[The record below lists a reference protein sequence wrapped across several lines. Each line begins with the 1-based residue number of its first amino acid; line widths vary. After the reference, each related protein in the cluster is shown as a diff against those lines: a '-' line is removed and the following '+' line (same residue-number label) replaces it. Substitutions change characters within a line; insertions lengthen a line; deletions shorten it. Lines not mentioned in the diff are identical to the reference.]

1 MARLPA
7 PGGDDNTWGIVLNDF
22 LSQSHSADGSLKA
35 SAVDGAVS
43 DATSTTAGVVQL
55 TGDLGG
61 TATSPAVTGIR
72 GQTVS
77 ATAPTDNQVLTYNT
91 GASQWEPQTNIGGY
105 TNEMAQDATGAM
117 IADTSTVNLTYT
129 DATPELTADVIDNS
143 ITYAKLQDV
152 SATDRLLGR
161 DTAGSGN
168 AEELTVTGGLEF
180 TGSGGIRRSALT
192 GEVTAAAGSN
202 ATTIANDA
210 VTFAKIQNITP
221 ARILGRTTGGSG
233 DVEELS
239 AGTGITI
246 TGSQISSA
254 VTQYVDED
262 AQDAVAT
269 ILTDTTTIN
278 FDYDDTTP
286 TITANVIDN
295 SITYAKLQDVS
306 ATDRLLGRDTAAA
319 GNAEELT
326 VGGGL
331 EFTGSGGIQR
341 SALTGE
347 VTASAGSNATTIAN
361 DAVTFAKIQN
371 ISTARILGRT
381 TGGSG
386 DVEELSA
393 GSGITITGGEISA
406 SGVAYTD
413 EDAEDAVAGMLA
425 NTSTINFTYDDGT
438 PTLSADVND
447 NSITYAKLQN
457 VTATDRLL
465 GRSSPGAGDVEEIT
479 LTTFGRSLIDDAN
492 ASDARTTLGIN
503 IGTNVQ
509 GYDDTLASLAA
520 YNTNGILTQTAA
532 DTFAGRTITGT
543 TNRITVTDGN
553 GVAGNPTLDIG
564 TDVVTLT
571 GSQTLTNKTL
581 TAPIIS
587 TISNTGTLT
596 LPTSTDTLVGRAT
609 TDTLTNKTITASSN
623 NVTANSLRSATTTV
637 DVASA
642 TAPSANQVLAATSGT
657 AATWQTLAA
666 ANVSF
671 AAGGTFVATNVQ
683 TAIAEAA
690 SDATAALA
698 THAADATIHS
708 SGREIAYAEIT
719 ANQNGITTLGTV
731 DVTGLSVTIPPGGTR
746 PIYLIARVHVTNQ
759 TSGGRCVICIAP
771 SVGLII
777 QAGTVTVA
785 TALHAAY
792 IYVEAR
798 LPAGTSGTYKIVAQA
813 PDGAGFPMNVVGTSL
828 TPSFFK
834 AVEG

>member
-1 MARLPA
+1 MARLPV
-7 PGGDDNTWGIVLNDF
+7 PGSDDDTWGDLLNDF
-22 LSQSHSADGSLKA
+22 LNQSLNTDGTIKPAAAQAAVPDA
-35 SAVDGAVS
+35 SSSVTG
-43 DATSTTAGVVQL
+43 TVQL

-61 TATSPAVTGIR
+61 AAAAPTVTGLQ
-72 GQTVS
+72 GQAVS
-77 ATAPTDNQVLTYNT
+77 GTAPTDGQLLGYDAGT
-91 GASQWEPQTNIGGY
+91 SQWQAVTSAAAY
-105 TNEMAQDATGAM
+105 TNENAQDAVGTILTDTATVDFTYNDGANT
-117 IADTSTVNLTYT
+117 I
-129 DATPELTADVIDNS
+129 TANVIDDS
-143 ITYAKLQDV
+143 ITYAKLQ
-152 SATDRLLGR
+152 
-161 DTAGSGN
+161 N
-168 AEELTVTGGLEF
+168 
-180 TGSGGIRRSALT
+180 
-192 GEVTAAAGSN
+192 
-202 ATTIANDA
+202 
-210 VTFAKIQNITP
+210 
-221 ARILGRTTGGSG
+221 
-233 DVEELS
+233 
-239 AGTGITI
+239 
-246 TGSQISSA
+246 
-254 VTQYVDED
+254 
-262 AQDAVAT
+262 
-269 ILTDTTTIN
+269 
-278 FDYDDTTP
+278 
-286 TITANVIDN
+286 
-295 SITYAKLQDVS
+295 VS

-319 GNAEELT
+319 GNAEEIT

-347 VTASAGSNATTIAN
+347 VTATAGSNATTIAN
-361 DAVTFAKIQN
+361 DAVTYAKIQ
-371 ISTARILGRT
+371 
-381 TGGSG
+381 
-386 DVEELSA
+386 DVS
-393 GSGITITGGEISA
+393 
-406 SGVAYTD
+406 
-413 EDAEDAVAGMLA
+413 
-425 NTSTINFTYDDGT
+425 
-438 PTLSADVND
+438 
-447 NSITYAKLQN
+447 
-457 VTATDRLL
+457 ATDRLL
-465 GRSSPGAGDVEEIT
+465 GRSTAGAGNVEEIP
-479 LTTFGRSLIDDAN
+479 LTAAGRALIDDA
-492 ASDARTTLGIN
+492 DATAQRATLGLAV
-503 IGTNVQ
+503 GTNVQ
-509 GYDDTLASLAA
+509 AFDATLSALAA

-532 DTFAGRTITGT
+532 DTFIGRTLTGT
-543 TNRITVTDGN
+543 SNRVTITNGN
-553 GVAGNPTLDIG
+553 GVSGNPTFDVG
-564 TDVVTLT
+564 SDVVTLT